1 MTIGRWPVQG
11 QVQRQDVLIGIMAV
25 LGVIGFVIA
34 AASMHEVGFPL
45 DDAWIHQTYA
55 RNLAERGEWAFVPGE
70 ASVASTSPLYTVL
83 LAGGYVL
90 TFDFFVWAFALG
102 AVALAAA
109 GWISRRMALLL
120 FPDLRGIGVWTG
132 LALVTTWHLL
142 WAAAAGME
150 TMLFG
155 TLSLLLVWLLW
166 RFLQAESE
174 SANLRWIFMQGAV
187 IGIVGALLTLTRPE
201 GVGLVGLAGLFAFFG
216 WPQGFD
222 RAGMT
227 RYVVWGSGVA
237 LGWLI
242 GVAPYLVLN
251 LHIEGTLLPNTSAA
265 KQAEYATARETF
277 IGTRYLQLLVQ
288 IFAGGQFLL
297 LPGMMV
303 GVTNVIQ
310 RARSNRRTIVLL
322 LPFVWAFVELSAYA
336 LRLPV
341 TYQHGRYVMPVL
353 PHLILYGVGGTFLLL
368 RAGRRS
374 ATRRVLTR
382 TLAMAAVGL
391 VPGFFVIGARQ
402 YGADVRIINTE
413 MVATAHWVADN
424 IPPDELLAVHD
435 IGALGYYAPR
445 PILDLAG
452 LVSPEIVPIITDD
465 AALMQLMCERGARY
479 LMVLPDQRPVPEDDP
494 RLGAGPIFI
503 TNAPYAPEVAGEPDW
518 NMAIYALHWSAT
530 CE

>member
-1 MTIGRWPVQG
+1 VTIGRWT
-11 QVQRQDVLIGIMAV
+11 VQRQDVLIGVIAA

-34 AASMHEVGFPL
+34 AASMHDIGFPL

-83 LAGGYVL
+83 LAVGYVL
-90 TFDFFVWAFALG
+90 TIDFFAWAFVLG

-109 GWISRRMALLL
+109 GWIGRRMALVLY
-120 FPDLRGIGVWTG
+120 PGMPGVGVWTG

-155 TLSLLLVWLLW
+155 TLSLLIVWLLW
-166 RFLQAESE
+166 RGLDYEQDRETTRSPRALFT
-174 SANLRWIFMQGAV
+174 QGAV

-201 GVGLVGLAGLFAFFG
+201 GVGLVGLVGLFALLA
-216 WPQGFD
+216 WPHGYD
-222 RAGMT
+222 RAGLV
-227 RYVVWGSGVA
+227 RYAAWGGGVA
-237 LGWLI
+237 LGCLI
-242 GVAPYLVLN
+242 GVAPYLALN

-265 KQAEYATARETF
+265 KQAEYASARDTF
-277 IGTRYLQLLVQ
+277 ILLRYLRLLLQ
-288 IFAGGQFLL
+288 IFVGAQFLL
-297 LPGMMV
+297 LPGMV
-303 GVTNVIQ
+303 LGVHNVIQ
-310 RARSNRRTIVLL
+310 RARSDRRKSVLL
-322 LPFVWAFVELSAYA
+322 LPLVWACVDLSAYA

-353 PHLILYGVGGTFLLL
+353 PHLMLYGVGGTFLLL

-374 ATRRVLTR
+374 TGQRILTR
-382 TLAMAAVGL
+382 TLALAAVGL
-391 VPGFFVIGARQ
+391 VPGFFVIGARG

-413 MVATAHWVADN
+413 MVDTAQWVAEN

-445 PILDLAG
+445 PILGLAG
-452 LVSPEIVPIITDD
+452 LVSPEVVPIINDN
-465 AALMQLMCERGARY
+465 AALMHLMCERGVRY
-479 LMVLPDQRPVPEDDP
+479 LVVLPDQLPVPKDDA
-494 RLGAGPIFI
+494 RLGSDPVFV
-503 TNAPYAPEVAGEPDW
+503 TDAPYAPAASGKPDN
-518 NMAIYALHWSAT
+518 NMAVYALQWLAT
-530 CE
+530 CQ